1 MLQFYYDFLD
11 RYLDLVNFQ
20 MCEMDTDSTY
30 ITITGN
36 SVECLV
42 EPELITKFEQDK
54 CNWFPRTDTPERKA
68 HDKRTSGLF
77 KGEWEDQGIF
87 GLCSKTY
94 SCFGAK
100 DKFYCEGVNKKC
112 NDIKKEKYLDVLLTK
127 KNSPRVNLGLCVV
140 NNIMYTDTQVRCA
153 FSYLHPKTKSFRRWG
168 QYPASGYLSFVCKCL

>member
-11 RYLDLVNFQ
+11 RYLDHVNFQ

-77 KGEWEDQGIF
+77 KVEWEDQGIF

-127 KNSPRVNLGLCVV
+127 KIVLVSILVCVLWTTSCILIHKCVV
-140 NNIMYTDTQVRCA
+140 RFHTFI
-153 FSYLHPKTKSFRRWG
+153 PKRKVLGDGVNTL
-168 QYPASGYLSFVCKCL
+168 PLDI